1 MWNPISDLKALQ
13 ENSVEFFL
21 FRVWLLDALKRT
33 LKIFP
38 KRLLSKGI
46 KKRRLKFNPG
56 LALIGLWTTGPWAW
70 KITLLEEK
78 SPLSHQVL
86 QWKGVQKLKWF
97 PCSKM
102 KQAFVRIARNWNGLD
117 KKLRIIHLVADSDP
131 KGLQPMNWATGI
143 RLWSWWP
150 PKTIKPLTPK
160 IWLLILPS
168 SCCTFPCKLVMRTWC
183 WIKIAAST
191 W

>member
-1 MWNPISDLKALQ
+1 MPLVHDTLLVFVMYDIIVQLTFVLKC
-13 ENSVEFFL
+13 FL
-21 FRVWLLDALKRT
+21 GKY
-33 LKIFP
+33 
-38 KRLLSKGI
+38 LSPLTFSLSMSPLPSKQNF
-46 KKRRLKFNPG
+46 L
-56 LALIGLWTTGPWAW
+56 TWAW
-70 KITLLEEK
+70 KLTLLEEK

-102 KQAFVRIARNWNGLD
+102 KQAFMRIARNWNGLD
-117 KKLRIIHLVADSDP
+117 EKLRIIYLVADSDP
-131 KGLQPMNWATGI
+131 KGLQAMNWVTGI

-150 PKTIKPLTPK
+150 PKTIEPLTPK
-160 IWLLILPS
+160 IWLLILPF

>member
-1 MWNPISDLKALQ
+1 MIKIT
-13 ENSVEFFL
+13 
-21 FRVWLLDALKRT
+21 T
-33 LKIFP
+33 LKEWERYAFGSWHIISVCMYVWYNSAADFCPKMFLGKIFESSLFFHCP
-38 KRLLSKGI
+38 CHPFLANKTSKPGPENLLCL
-46 KKRRLKFNPG
+46 KKKVH
-56 LALIGLWTTGPWAW
+56 LAIRF
-70 KITLLEEK
+70 
-78 SPLSHQVL
+78 L

-102 KQAFVRIARNWNGLD
+102 KQTFMRIARNWNGSD
-117 KKLRIIHLVADSDP
+117 KKLRIIYLVADSDP
-131 KGLQPMNWATGI
+131 KGLQAMNWATGI

-160 IWLLILPS
+160 IRLLILFS